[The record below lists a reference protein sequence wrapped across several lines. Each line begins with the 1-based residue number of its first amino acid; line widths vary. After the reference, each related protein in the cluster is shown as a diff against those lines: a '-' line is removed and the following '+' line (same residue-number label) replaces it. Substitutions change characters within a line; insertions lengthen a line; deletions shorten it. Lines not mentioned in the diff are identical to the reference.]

1 VEKEFPIRGKP
12 FCFLDMEESEEFLQK
27 VFQKMDQVNEERW
40 PQDFEAI
47 VDKLVGLEHTFRHW
61 FHEDVV
67 FLI

>member
-1 VEKEFPIRGKP
+1 
-12 FCFLDMEESEEFLQK
+12 MEESEEFLQK